1 MFGMSVF
8 GSRDVTQNTP
18 NIIVSVV
25 AYVLVCVLTYV
36 LTYVEVYVL
45 PPAMS
50 PPCITTA
57 LCVHSSHLPLEN
69 RF

>member
-1 MFGMSVF
+1 MFGMTVF
-8 GSRDVTQNTP
+8 GSRDVTQNTL

-25 AYVLVCVLTYV
+25 AYVLVYV

-50 PPCITTA
+50 PSCITTA
-57 LCVHSSHLPLEN
+57 LCVHSSHLPPEN